1 MTKRFL
7 PLLAFLALAGCS
19 GPNNKAEI
27 KLATPSPQQ
36 IDFMNNEIGCI
47 FSFYDQ
53 HLHRSRAR
61 RRYGYAGRFQ
71 PDEIG
76 CRPVDGSGQ
85 KPRCEIC
92 RTDGHATKT
101 VSACGPQRPLNTAYA
116 THRGKTAGATSSKSS
131 SRRARRHGIKPGLY
145 FSRTTTDTKYSNPRT
160 GQSSGG
166 KCGTV
171 SRICAGRIRHSSKN
185 TASWKWT
192 RSPNC

>member
-36 IDFMNNEIGCI
+36 IDFMNNEIGA
-47 FSFYDQ
+47 FFHFTTNTFTGAEHGDGTATPADFNPTKLDVDQ
-53 HLHRSRAR
+53 WMEAAKSLGAKYAVLTAR
-61 RRYGYAGRFQ
+61 H
-71 PDEIG
+71 E
-76 CRPVDGSGQ
+76 DGFCLW
-85 KPRCEIC
+85 P
-92 RTDGHATKT
+92 TKT
-101 VSACGPQRPLNTAYA
+101 TEYA

-131 SRRARRHGIKPGLY
+131 SRRAAATGSNPDSISP
-145 FSRTTTDTKYSNPRT
+145 RTTTDTKYSNPRT
-160 GQSSGG
+160 GRSSGG

-171 SRICAGRIRHSSKN
+171 LRICAGRIRHSSKN